1 MKRIIVA
8 LSSAILLTAVSIS
21 AQQTPAAPATPA
33 KPADVSK
40 EMTYYGCLVP
50 GSQQDHFQLINV
62 GIKGQKHDDSLQYKI
77 EATEKLDIMHF
88 QTMEV
93 EIVGTVVGTGSG
105 AVLKATKI
113 SRKSDYC
120 G

>member
-8 LSSAILLTAVSIS
+8 LLSVILLTAASIS
-21 AQQTPAAPATPA
+21 AQQKPAPAA
-33 KPADVSK
+33 KPADTVK
-40 EMTYYGCLVP
+40 ETTYFGCLVP
-50 GSQQDHFQLINV
+50 GSKADAFSLIYV
-62 GIKGQKHDDSLQYKI
+62 GIKGQKHDDNVSYKV
-77 EATEKLDIMHF
+77 EAPAKLDLVHF

-93 EIVGTVVGTGSG
+93 EIVGTVVGTGKD